1 MVKEPYYKSRKGNE
15 EFSKRKHM
23 ASLAKYNPLSAYG
36 IARKID
42 TPSSSRGD
50 SVEIREEK
58 YTFGLASMD
67 EKIRSGDLREA
78 YFTFLNLQKRLD
90 QEQIM
95 PKDKVEKY
103 QEALAR
109 RGSRLITKSN
119 KSENYFEDNK
129 VILKYCK
136 KHLKKNKSSGLEKA
150 ITIISLG
157 SMILG
162 VAIGYP
168 ALTGNAIAD
177 VVSGSLIHG
186 AALFFLGLLG
196 VFLANKK

>member
-67 EKIRSGDLREA
+67 EKIRSGDLRDA
-78 YFTFLNLQKRLD
+78 YFTFLNLQKILD
-90 QEQIM
+90 KEQIM

-103 QEALAR
+103 QEALAK
-109 RGSRLITKSN
+109 RGSRLM
-119 KSENYFEDNK
+119 
-129 VILKYCK
+129 KYCK
-136 KHLKKNKSSGLEKA
+136 KHLKKNNSSGLEKA

-157 SMILG
+157 SMIFG
-162 VAIGYP
+162 IAIGYP

-177 VVSGSLIHG
+177 VVSGSVIHG